1 MKDTAQYLIVD
12 SASLPDV
19 FLRVVEAKAL
29 LNSGRAHSASAAAS
43 MAGIS
48 RSAFYKYRDAV
59 FPYHSRTGGRMIS
72 LRMVLQ
78 DRAGVLSGVMAVLC
92 QAGANI
98 LTLNQNIPVSGLAPV
113 SVSAR
118 TDDMNVDTAELIAR
132 LTALDGVVSIETFSG
147 E

>member
-1 MKDTAQYLIVD
+1 MKESAQYLIVD

-19 FLRVVEAKAL
+19 FLRVVEAKSL
-29 LNSGRAHSASAAAS
+29 LTTGKARSAAAAAH

-59 FPYHSRTGGRMIS
+59 FPYYSNTTGKMLS

-78 DRAGVLSGVMAVLC
+78 DRAGVLSGVMAVLH

-98 LTLNQNIPVSGLAPV
+98 LTLNQSIPVSGMAPV
-113 SVSAR
+113 SVSVR
-118 TDDMNVDTAELIAR
+118 TDDMNMDTANLISR
-132 LTALDGVVSIETFSG
+132 LSVVDGVVSIETFSG

>member
-1 MKDTAQYLIVD
+1 MKESAQYLIVD

-19 FLRVVEAKAL
+19 FLRVVEAKSL
-29 LNSGRAHSASAAAS
+29 LTSGRARSAAAAAH

-59 FPYHSRTGGRMIS
+59 FPYHSGATGRMIS

-78 DRAGVLSGVMAVLC
+78 DRAGVLSGVMAVLY

-98 LTLNQNIPVSGLAPV
+98 LTLNQSIPVSGMAPV

-118 TDDMNVDTAELIAR
+118 TDDMNVDTAELISQLSAV
-132 LTALDGVVSIETFSG
+132 DGVVSIEVFSG